1 MATLC
6 VLLLF
11 CCAVLTEMVQEHNL
25 LGVFKS
31 SLFSIPN
38 LKVKAISESSSTTKF
53 PYVNGIPNDIIVDA
67 STLLI
72 IRFICDRSL
81 IVVPV

>member
-1 MATLC
+1 MATFY
-6 VLLLF
+6 VLILF
-11 CCAVLTEMVQEHNL
+11 CRVVLTKMVQEHNL

-31 SLFSIPN
+31 FIFFPN
-38 LKVKAISESSSTTKF
+38 FKVKAISESSSTTKF
-53 PYVNGIPNDIIVDA
+53 HNINGIPNDIIVDA